1 MKLVHKICVIVI
13 ACLLVLGVVC
23 LAFGILLGGSVADVI
38 TYAANRL
45 TNLVDILFRQWIV

>member
-45 TNLVDILFRQWIV
+45 TNLVDILFRQWMF